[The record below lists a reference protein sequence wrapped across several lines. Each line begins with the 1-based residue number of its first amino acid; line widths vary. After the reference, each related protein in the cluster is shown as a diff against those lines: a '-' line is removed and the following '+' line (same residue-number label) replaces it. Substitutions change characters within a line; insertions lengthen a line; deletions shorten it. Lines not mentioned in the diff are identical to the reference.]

1 MAQIQFKGKSFVQNH
16 HLLVKYH
23 ELIPK
28 KGESLTDKVSLHD
41 NLIIHGDNLKAL
53 KALLPIYAGK
63 VVTVHGFRGSGLRG
77 CGLPSNPPAIPRA
90 IFRSRKVEESKM

>member
-28 KGESLTDKVSLHD
+28 DKDMALVSS
-41 NLIIHGDNLKAL
+41 
-53 KALLPIYAGK
+53 GK
-63 VVTVHGFRGSGLRG
+63 VRGKRQCPILFSFCTNVPKTHPNEFQHIYLTG
-77 CGLPSNPPAIPRA
+77 
-90 IFRSRKVEESKM
+90 

>member
-28 KGESLTDKVSLHD
+28 KMKGGLTTIMS
-41 NLIIHGDNLKAL
+41 I
-53 KALLPIYAGK
+53 
-63 VVTVHGFRGSGLRG
+63 
-77 CGLPSNPPAIPRA
+77 PP
-90 IFRSRKVEESKM
+90 

>member
-28 KGESLTDKVSLHD
+28 KGKSLADKVSLHD
-41 NLIIHGDNLKAL
+41 NDIIPGDNLKAL
-53 KALLPIYAGK
+53 KVLLLLYAEKIKCVYIDPLYKTGNEK
-63 VVTVHGFRGSGLRG
+63 WVYNDNVNSPMM
-77 CGLPSNPPAIPRA
+77 PS
-90 IFRSRKVEESKM
+90 

>member
-28 KGESLTDKVSLHD
+28 NKKM
-41 NLIIHGDNLKAL
+41 AL
-53 KALLPIYAGK
+53 DSSGK
-63 VVTVHGFRGSGLRG
+63 VLGEETIPNFDFIHVLHER
-77 CGLPSNPPAIPRA
+77 PSLL
-90 IFRSRKVEESKM
+90 

>member
-28 KGESLTDKVSLHD
+28 KDKSLIDKVSLHD
-41 NLIIHGDNLKAL
+41 NVIIHGDNLKAL
-53 KALLPIYAGK
+53 KALLPLYAGK
-63 VVTVHGFRGSGLRG
+63 IISDLRVH
-77 CGLPSNPPAIPRA
+77 NPLIQ
-90 IFRSRKVEESKM
+90 

>member
-28 KGESLTDKVSLHD
+28 KDKSLTDKVSLHD
-41 NLIIHGDNLKAL
+41 NLIIHGDNLKVL
-53 KALLPIYAGK
+53 KALLPLYAGK
-63 VVTVHGFRGSGLRG
+63 TKRCFPYALRKPNQKAGLNLD
-77 CGLPSNPPAIPRA
+77 LP
-90 IFRSRKVEESKM
+90 

>member
-28 KGESLTDKVSLHD
+28 RNKSLTDKVSLHD

-53 KALLPIYAGK
+53 KALLPLYAVKIIRDLG
-63 VVTVHGFRGSGLRG
+63 VH
-77 CGLPSNPPAIPRA
+77 NPLTQ
-90 IFRSRKVEESKM
+90 

>member
-28 KGESLTDKVSLHD
+28 KDKSLTDKVSLHD

-53 KALLPIYAGK
+53 KALLPLYAGK
-63 VVTVHGFRGSGLRG
+63 IKCIYILNVKRN
-77 CGLPSNPPAIPRA
+77 PSKTPA
-90 IFRSRKVEESKM
+90 SRIKQGVY

>member
-28 KGESLTDKVSLHD
+28 NIKDGACFIRKSEREKTTPNFMHVLHEYP
-41 NLIIHGDNLKAL
+41 G
-53 KALLPIYAGK
+53 
-63 VVTVHGFRGSGLRG
+63 
-77 CGLPSNPPAIPRA
+77 
-90 IFRSRKVEESKM
+90 

>member
-28 KGESLTDKVSLHD
+28 QDKSLTDMVSLHD
-41 NLIIHGDNLKAL
+41 NLIIHLGNPINKWCFKGNILKL
-53 KALLPIYAGK
+53 TEKEKQKIIELIQAGK
-63 VVTVHGFRGSGLRG
+63 
-77 CGLPSNPPAIPRA
+77 AIPNQA
-90 IFRSRKVEESKM
+90 TLMQKPTNN